1 LIAISLRALFYLW
14 QIASIAVLSNE
25 RTATA
30 FRISTAIALFAFF
43 AFTVFDDVGGVTAWT
58 ENRF

>member
-1 LIAISLRALFYLW
+1 LWGYLW